1 MCGIIGIIGNKPVAP
16 MILDGLRRL
25 EYRGYD
31 SAGIATIDRTDSGHN
46 IDRRRAAGKL
56 NCLAKKMATDPLPGT
71 VGIGH
76 TRWATHGVPSEQ
88 NAHPHASGDV
98 AIVHN
103 GIIENFEALRAE
115 LEKDGTVF
123 VSDTDTE
130 VIAHLLQQA
139 YRLHGCP
146 EAAVKTVL
154 PQLDG
159 AYALG
164 ILFRD
169 HPDLLIGARQGSP
182 LAIGFGP
189 KATDGSAQEMFLGSD
204 AIALS
209 IWTNQVCFLE
219 DGDWAILQRG
229 DARVYDHQNRPAN
242 REIKLIQV
250 NSTLVGKGDFR
261 HFMEKEIHEQ
271 PDVIADTL
279 QAHINPTTQQI
290 TFRHLDI
297 DFSSLSRLTII
308 ACGTSYYAGLT
319 AKYWFE
325 QIARLPVECDVAS
338 EYRYREA
345 PIGEGEAALFISQ
358 SGETSDTLAALRYCK
373 ANGAK
378 ILSIVNVP
386 ESSIA
391 RESHVS
397 LQTLAGPEIGVAS
410 TKAMTTQMLLLAALV
425 IQAGRERQTLDNSG
439 AAELQNA
446 LSDLPAQIRT
456 VLQNDDPFRAVGRR
470 LAEAR
475 DILFL
480 GRGSLYPVAMEG
492 ALKLKEISYIHAE
505 GYAAGEMKHGPIALI
520 DEHVP
525 FVVAAPS
532 GALFEK
538 TANNCEEAIARGGR
552 CIVLSDDA
560 GLTRM
565 QSKAE
570 MTLSLPKVH
579 SFTAPILYVVPM
591 QLLAYYTAVAK
602 GTDVDQP
609 RNLAKSV
616 TVE

>member
-1 MCGIIGIIGNKPVAP
+1 MCGIIGIIGNGSVAP

-31 SAGIATIDRTDSGHN
+31 SAGIATIDVSDDNVSIHRH
-46 IDRRRAAGKL
+46 RAAGKL
-56 NCLAKKMATDPLPGT
+56 NHLAERVHAEPLVGLI
-71 VGIGH
+71 GIGH
-76 TRWATHGVPSEQ
+76 TRWATHGAPTEQ
-88 NAHPHASGDV
+88 NAHPHASDDV
-98 AIVHN
+98 VVVHN
-103 GIIENFEALRAE
+103 GIIENFETLRAE
-115 LEKDGTVF
+115 LVENGSIF
-123 VSDTDTE
+123 ASDTDTE

-139 YRLHGCP
+139 YRQQGCP
-146 EAAVKTVL
+146 EAAVKAVL
-154 PQLDG
+154 PRLEG
-159 AYALG
+159 AYALA

-169 HPDLLIGARQGSP
+169 HPDILIGARQGSP

-189 KATDGSAQEMFLGSD
+189 ETTDGSAQEMFLGSD

-209 IWTNQVCFLE
+209 LWTNQVCFLE
-219 DGDWAILQRG
+219 DGDWTVLRRG
-229 DARVYDHQNRPAN
+229 DARVYDSENRPAN
-242 REIKLIQV
+242 REIKLTQV
-250 NSTLVGKGDFR
+250 NSNLIGKGGFR

-271 PDVIADTL
+271 PNVIADTL
-279 QAHINPTTQQI
+279 QAHINPATNQI
-290 TFRHLDI
+290 AFNHLDI
-297 DFSSLSRLTII
+297 DFSALTRLTII

-373 ANGAK
+373 AQGAK
-378 ILSIVNVP
+378 ILGIVNVP

-410 TKAMTTQMLLLAALV
+410 TKAMTTQMVLLAALA
-425 IQAGRERQTLDNSG
+425 IHAGRERGKLNEQG
-439 AAELQNA
+439 AQDLQKA
-446 LSDLPAQIRT
+446 LSDLPNQIQSI
-456 VLQNDDPFRAVGRR
+456 LQDQSPYMAVARR

-480 GRGSLYPVAMEG
+480 GRGSLFPVAMEG

-538 TANNCEEAIARGGR
+538 TASNCEEAIARGGR
-552 CIVLSDDA
+552 CIVLSDDE
-560 GLTRM
+560 GLKRM
-565 QSKAE
+565 GEKAE
-570 MTLSLPKVH
+570 MSLKVPKAH
-579 SFTAPILYVVPM
+579 SFAAPILYVVPM
-591 QLLAYYTAVAK
+591 QLLAYFTAVTK